1 MHLKKV
7 VIKKGYCAE
16 IIDDNNGIGA
26 EPSQAWGLPSDDG
39 KPHAAVDVQF
49 EARVVQVVRN
59 SGRDVRFD
67 RGVARFF

>member
-1 MHLKKV
+1 MHLKNV
-7 VIKKGYCAE
+7 VIKKGIVRKLLMITMELAPSHHKH
-16 IIDDNNGIGA
+16 GA
-26 EPSQAWGLPSDDG
+26 CHRYDG